1 MPFSS
6 HMNQWY
12 VIEDIYIQTLEKDKQ
27 LSPNNQYYW
36 FFQYDPDMVG

>member
-6 HMNQWY
+6 HIWISD
-12 VIEDIYIQTLEKDKQ
+12 VVEDIYIQTLEKDKQ
-27 LSPNNQYYW
+27 ISPNNQYYW